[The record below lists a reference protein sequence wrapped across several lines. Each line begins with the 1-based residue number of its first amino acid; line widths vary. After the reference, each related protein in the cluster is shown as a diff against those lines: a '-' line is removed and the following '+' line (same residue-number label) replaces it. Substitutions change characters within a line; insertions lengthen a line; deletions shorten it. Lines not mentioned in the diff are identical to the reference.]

1 MSLRIAGQDLA
12 EDQSRSVRLTYA
24 SPGLFEALG
33 FRMVR
38 GRVFT
43 DSDRPGAEAVAI
55 VNETFAERY
64 LGLEDD
70 ALGTTLVSG
79 DDWSST
85 VVGIVH
91 DVVERGVESPPEPA
105 LYLPIALQDIRVRSL
120 VLRTIG
126 DPREH
131 VRAVESA
138 VWDVDPDLP
147 IYEVETME
155 TLVDRRIGGFAV
167 IGYLMGVF
175 ALLSL
180 LLGAVGIYGVT
191 AYATGQRTSEIGVR
205 LAMGAERNDVVR
217 MVVREGAARAVV
229 GLVVGLGL
237 ALLMGG
243 ALAGVLIGVG
253 PRDPMVFGG
262 VVLTLATVSLGGLW
276 LPARRA
282 SRVDPVRALGAE

>member
-1 MSLRIAGQDLA
+1 
-12 EDQSRSVRLTYA
+12 
-24 SPGLFEALG
+24 
-33 FRMVR
+33 
-38 GRVFT
+38 
-43 DSDRPGAEAVAI
+43 
-55 VNETFAERY
+55 
-64 LGLEDD
+64 
-70 ALGTTLVSG
+70 
-79 DDWSST
+79 
-85 VVGIVH
+85 
-91 DVVERGVESPPEPA
+91 
-105 LYLPIALQDIRVRSL
+105 
-120 VLRTIG
+120 
-126 DPREH
+126 
-131 VRAVESA
+131 
-138 VWDVDPDLP
+138 VDPDLP

-262 VVLTLATVSLGGLW
+262 VVLTLATVSLVGLW

>member
-1 MSLRIAGQDLA
+1 
-12 EDQSRSVRLTYA
+12 
-24 SPGLFEALG
+24 
-33 FRMVR
+33 MVR

-43 DSDRPGAEAVAI
+43 ASDRPGAEAVAI
-55 VNETFAERY
+55 VNETFGERY
-64 LGLEDD
+64 LGLEAD

-79 DDWSST
+79 DGWSTT

-91 DVVERGVESPPEPA
+91 DVVERGVESPAEPA
-105 LYLPIALQDIRVRSL
+105 LYLPIDQDIRVRSL

-138 VWDVDPDLP
+138 VWEVDPDLP

-167 IGYLMGVF
+167 IGYLMGAF

-217 MVVREGAARAVV
+217 MVVRDGALRTVI
-229 GLVVGLGL
+229 GLALGL
-237 ALLMGG
+237 ALALLLGGAMGG
-243 ALAGVLIGVG
+243 ILIGVS
-253 PRDPMVFGG
+253 PRDPVIFGG
-262 VVLTLATVSLGGLW
+262 VVLTLVAVSLLGLY
-276 LPARRA
+276 LPAKRA
-282 SRVDPVRALGAE
+282 SGVDPVRALTAD